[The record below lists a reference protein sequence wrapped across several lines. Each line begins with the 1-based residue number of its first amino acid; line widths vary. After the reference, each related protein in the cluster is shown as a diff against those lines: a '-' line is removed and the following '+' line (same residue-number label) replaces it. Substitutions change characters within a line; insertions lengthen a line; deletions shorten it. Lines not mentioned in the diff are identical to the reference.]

1 MRRHRRVGPVAHTAL
16 RPGFCSSSVLCS
28 VHIWPSPAH
37 TGPLHCAQGPVPA
50 PFSAQLCAHLAQPC
64 AHRCSAHTAPALH
77 TECPAPRS
85 QDAALSVLDNKRFET
100 LDTRFESID
109 TRFNGIDGRLDKILK
124 ESKESKIL
132 LESVSAS
139 VSQSLKYLKSVDKY
153 LKSFVTHRWVK
164 SLTVS
169 SSVSFLLL
177 TGLSRILTPAR
188 VFQADLLSLVGV
200 VFASCFGIHFG
211 MTFKSYGDEKPTEDL
226 Q

>member
-1 MRRHRRVGPVAHTAL
+1 
-16 RPGFCSSSVLCS
+16 
-28 VHIWPSPAH
+28 
-37 TGPLHCAQGPVPA
+37 
-50 PFSAQLCAHLAQPC
+50 
-64 AHRCSAHTAPALH
+64 
-77 TECPAPRS
+77 
-85 QDAALSVLDNKRFET
+85 
-100 LDTRFESID
+100 
-109 TRFNGIDGRLDKILK
+109 LDKLLK
-124 ESKESKIL
+124 E
-132 LESVSAS
+132 LESVA
-139 VSQSLKYLKSVDKY
+139 KYLKSVDKY

>member
-1 MRRHRRVGPVAHTAL
+1 MRRQSQARRPRSYPVAHTAL
-16 RPGFCSSSVLCS
+16 RPAWALCQLRSLRSSA
-28 VHIWPSPAH
+28 HIWPSGA
-37 TGPLHCAQGPVPA
+37 LR
-50 PFSAQLCAHLAQPC
+50 
-64 AHRCSAHTAPALH
+64 AHRCSAHTGPALH

-85 QDAALSVLDNKRFET
+85 QDAALSVLNNKRFAT
-100 LDTRFESID
+100 LDNRFESID
-109 TRFNGIDGRLDKILK
+109 GRFTSIDDRLDKLLK
-124 ESKESKIL
+124 E
-132 LESVSAS
+132 LESVA
-139 VSQSLKYLKSVDKY
+139 KYLKSVDKY
-153 LKSFVTHRWVK
+153 LKSCVTHRWVK